1 MQEKPKPV
9 VLCILDGWG
18 LSPSREANAFVSA
31 KTPNL
36 EALFSQYPWTALEAS
51 GVEVG
56 LIPGQMGDSN
66 VGHLNIGAGR
76 VVYQWLGLLNH
87 AITSGEF
94 AQNQVILNSILN
106 AKARNSSLHLVGLL
120 SDGGVHSHIQHIVE
134 ILKIADHFDFR
145 KLYLHAFLDGR
156 DVPPQSAVI
165 YLKQIEEAFK
175 TYKVGQ
181 IATVSGRFYGM
192 DRDKRWDRTEKF
204 YHALTENQGQHAD
217 SALIA
222 LEDAYAKNI
231 TDEFVEP
238 TVLSGAEPLQDGDC
252 VFFFNFRA
260 DRSRQLAF
268 ALTDSKFTGF
278 HRSIWPQVEVASM
291 TKIHEDLSF
300 PVAFCPVD
308 MNHTLGEVL
317 SKAGKTQLRLA
328 ETEKYAHVTFFFNGG
343 AEQRFPGE
351 ERLLIPSPQV
361 TTYDLQPEMSAPA
374 ISDAL
379 TKAIESNL
387 YDFILVNFA
396 NGDMVGHTGNWQ
408 AALKAMET
416 LDLVVG
422 TLVEDVAKK
431 DGVLLLTAD
440 HGNIEQMLDESTG
453 EPHTAHTCNPVP
465 FIMVSNRSSLRL
477 RNQGRLADIAPTI
490 LEIMALEQPQE
501 MTGQSLIWRQ
511 KKEIE
516 DHE

>member
-1 MQEKPKPV
+1 MQGTPKPV

-31 KTPNL
+31 KTPQL
-36 EALFSQYPWTALEAS
+36 EALFSQYPWTTLEAS

-76 VVYQWLGLLNH
+76 VVYQWLGLLNR
-87 AITSGEF
+87 AITSGTFE
-94 AQNQVILNSILN
+94 QNQVIRNSILK
-106 AKARNSSLHLVGLL
+106 AKANNSALHLFGLL
-120 SDGGVHSHIQHIVE
+120 SDGGVHSHIEHVIK
-134 ILKIADHFDFR
+134 ILEIADQLDFR
-145 KLYLHAFLDGR
+145 NLYLHAFLDGR
-156 DVPPQSAVI
+156 DVPPQSAAI
-165 YLKQIEEAFK
+165 YLMQIEEALK
-175 TYKVGQ
+175 IWKVGQ

-204 YHALTENQGQHAD
+204 WRALTENRGLTAE
-217 SALIA
+217 SALLAI
-222 LEDAYAKNI
+222 ESAYAQNI

-238 TVLSGAEPLQDGDC
+238 TVLPGANPLRDGDS

-260 DRSRQLAF
+260 DRSRQLAY
-268 ALTDSKFTGF
+268 ALTDPKFKGF
-278 HRSIWPQVEVASM
+278 HRSIWPKVEVASM
-291 TKIHEDLSF
+291 TEIQEDLQF

-308 MNHTLGEVL
+308 MNQTLGEVL
-317 SKAGKTQLRLA
+317 SKAGKTQFRVA

-343 AEQRFPGE
+343 AEKEFPGE
-351 ERLLIPSPQV
+351 KRLLIPSPRV
-361 TTYDLQPEMSAPA
+361 ATYDLQPEMSAPA
-374 ISDAL
+374 ISEAL
-379 TKAIESNL
+379 TKAIQSNQ

-408 AALKAMET
+408 AALTAMET
-416 LDLVVG
+416 LDRVVG
-422 TLVEDVAKK
+422 KLVEDLAEK
-431 DGVLLLTAD
+431 DAVLLLTAD
-440 HGNIEQMLDESTG
+440 HGNIEQMLDEGTG

-501 MTGQSLIWRQ
+501 MTGLSLIWNQ
-511 KKEIE
+511 EKEIE